1 MILTSV
7 AVQGYEVSDDE
18 LQISL
23 EEFRAKYSDPMGY
36 PEYAIPQ
43 AKSCVAAALSES
55 LPSASRIAW
64 TNIVLPNSRTKMK
77 IQARPTDLM
86 KIKYTPL
93 PSKSNPT
100 PQPDCGT
107 IYVDFCP
114 DSTGVGTKQVRAF
127 NHIVDENNFHTGI
140 FITQTPIS
148 PSAVRLLSGI
158 PGRICE
164 HFQEQDLLVNITR
177 HELVPKHVLLSPEEK
192 ARLLERYR
200 LKESQLPR
208 MQVSDPVA
216 RYLGLR
222 RGQVVKII
230 RKSETAGRYA
240 SYRWVI

>member
-1 MILTSV
+1 MDEDYSSGSV
-7 AVQGYEVSDDE
+7 DADREMTRLWRTWRTVFEMLQDRGYEVTE
-18 LQISL
+18 EEVQITL
-23 EEFRAKYSDPMGY
+23 EEFRQKYSDPLGY
-36 PEYAIPQ
+36 PD
-43 AKSCVAAALSES
+43 
-55 LPSASRIAW
+55 R
-64 TNIVLPNSRTKMK
+64 NKMK
-77 IQARPTDLM
+77 IQARPTEAMNL
-86 KIKYTPL
+86 KYTAL
-93 PSKSNPT
+93 KTNSNPD

-107 IYVDFCP
+107 IYVEFCP

-127 NHIVDENNFHTGI
+127 NHVVDENNFHTGV

-148 PSAVRLLSGI
+148 PSAVRLLSGV

-192 ARLLERYR
+192 SRLLQRYR

-208 MQVSDPVA
+208 IQVSDPVA

-230 RKSETAGRYA
+230 RRSETAGRYA

>member
-1 MILTSV
+1 MDGDMHRGGGDEADKEMTRLWRTWRTVYEMLSDR
-7 AVQGYEVSDDE
+7 GYEVSDEE

-23 EEFRAKYSDPMGY
+23 NDFRNKYADPMGY
-36 PEYAIPQ
+36 PERQ
-43 AKSCVAAALSES
+43 
-55 LPSASRIAW
+55 
-64 TNIVLPNSRTKMK
+64 KMK
-77 IQARPTDLM
+77 IQARPTEEM
-86 KIKYTPL
+86 KLKYTAL
-93 PSKSNPT
+93 PSKLQPNPE
-100 PQPDCGT
+100 PDCGT
-107 IYVDFCP
+107 IYVDFCV
-114 DSTGVGTKQVRAF
+114 DSSGVGTKQVRAF
-127 NHIVDENNFHTGI
+127 NHIVDESNFHTGI

-148 PSAVRLLSGI
+148 PSAVRLLSGV

-192 ARLLERYR
+192 ARLLQRYR

>member
-1 MILTSV
+1 MGQQ
-7 AVQGYEVSDDE
+7 AYEVTEEEVQIPLDE
-18 LQISL
+18 
-23 EEFRAKYSDPMGY
+23 FKRKYSDPLGY
-36 PEYAIPQ
+36 PEYAM
-43 AKSCVAAALSES
+43 LSVF
-55 LPSASRIAW
+55 LVVKICLLTRAHSR
-64 TNIVLPNSRTKMK
+64 NKMK
-77 IQARPTDLM
+77 ISARPTEAM
-86 KIKYTPL
+86 QAKYTPL
-93 PSKSNPT
+93 PSKSNPD

-107 IYVDFCP
+107 IYVEFCP
-114 DSTGVGTKQVRAF
+114 DASGVGTKQVRAF
-127 NHIVDENNFHTGI
+127 NHFVDENNFHTGV

-192 ARLLERYR
+192 AKLLERYR

-208 MQVSDPVA
+208 VQVSDPVA

>member
-1 MILTSV
+1 
-7 AVQGYEVSDDE
+7 
-18 LQISL
+18 
-23 EEFRAKYSDPMGY
+23 
-36 PEYAIPQ
+36 
-43 AKSCVAAALSES
+43 
-55 LPSASRIAW
+55 
-64 TNIVLPNSRTKMK
+64 MK
-77 IQARPTDLM
+77 ISARPTEAM
-86 KIKYTPL
+86 HAKYTPL
-93 PSKSNPT
+93 PSKSNPE
-100 PQPDCGT
+100 PQADCGT
-107 IYVDFCP
+107 IYVDFCV
-114 DSTGVGTKQVRAF
+114 DTSGVGTKQVRQF
-127 NHIVDENNFHTGI
+127 NHFVDENNFHTGI

-192 ARLLERYR
+192 GKLLDRYR

-216 RYLGLR
+216 RYFGLR